1 MNQLHSQ
8 SAKAYL
14 QKNREA
20 IRYIVFVAVFSA
32 LAYAVTFIFHIK
44 VSFLTFDAKDAVI
57 TVAAFLL
64 GPLGGTLISLIV
76 ALIEMVSIGGT
87 GFWGFLMDFV
97 STASFA
103 VTASVI
109 YHYVRSARGALLSVG
124 AASVASV
131 SVMMLFNLF
140 ITPIYMGVDRATVV
154 TMIPTLLL
162 PFNVA
167 KALLNTSITMLL
179 YKPISLTLR
188 RMQLL
193 PSLTSREAQKPQD
206 STSASKMQFGF
217 ATLWI
222 VLIALLAAAVSVFMF
237 VKLHAKIG

>member
-1 MNQLHSQ
+1 MQAK
-8 SAKAYL
+8 SAKEYL
-14 QKNREA
+14 HKNRDT

-44 VSFLTFDAKDAVI
+44 VSFLTFDAKDSVI

-87 GFWGFLMDFV
+87 GFWGFLMDFL

-109 YHYVRSARGALLSVG
+109 YRYVRSARGALLSVG
-124 AASVASV
+124 GASVASV

-140 ITPIYMGVDRATVV
+140 ITPIYMGVDRATVAA
-154 TMIPTLLL
+154 MIPTLLL

-193 PSLTSREAQKPQD
+193 PTTPSKAGE
-206 STSASKMQFGF
+206 STSDTVASQKLQFGS

-222 VLIALLAAAVSVFMF
+222 VLIALLAAAVSIFMF
-237 VKLHAKIG
+237 VRLNAKIG

>member
-1 MNQLHSQ
+1 MQAK
-8 SAKAYL
+8 SAKEYL
-14 QKNREA
+14 HKNRDT

-44 VSFLTFDAKDAVI
+44 VSFLTFDAKDSVI

-87 GFWGFLMDFV
+87 GFWGFLMDFL

-109 YHYVRSARGALLSVG
+109 YRYVRSARGALLSVG
-124 AASVASV
+124 GASVASV

-140 ITPIYMGVDRATVV
+140 ITPIYMGVDRATVAA
-154 TMIPTLLL
+154 MIPTLLL

-193 PSLTSREAQKPQD
+193 PTTPSKAGE
-206 STSASKMQFGF
+206 STSDTVASQKMQFGS

-222 VLIALLAAAVSVFMF
+222 VLIALLAAAVSIFMF
-237 VKLHAKIG
+237 VRLNAKIG

>member
-1 MNQLHSQ
+1 MNSQ
-8 SAKAYL
+8 SAKSYL
-14 QKNREA
+14 QKNRDT

-32 LAYAVTFIFHIK
+32 LAYAVTFMFHIK

-87 GFWGFLMDFV
+87 GFWGFLMDFI

-103 VTASVI
+103 VTASLI
-109 YHYVRSARGALLSVG
+109 YRYMRSARGALLAVG
-124 AASVASV
+124 GASVTSV
-131 SVMMLFNLF
+131 SVMLLFNLF
-140 ITPIYMGVDRATVV
+140 ITPIYMGVDREVV
-154 TMIPTLLL
+154 VSMIPSLLL

-193 PSLTSREAQKPQD
+193 PPSKGNGDRKDAKP
-206 STSASKMQFGF
+206 TGETHGQFGSV
-217 ATLWI
+217 TLWI
-222 VLIALLAAAVSVFMF
+222 VLIALLAAAISIFMF
-237 VKLHAKIG
+237 VKLHAKID

>member
-1 MNQLHSQ
+1 MQAK
-8 SAKAYL
+8 SAKEYL
-14 QKNREA
+14 HKNRDT

-44 VSFLTFDAKDAVI
+44 VSFLTFDAKDSVI

-87 GFWGFLMDFV
+87 GFWGFLMDFL

-109 YHYVRSARGALLSVG
+109 YRYVRSARGALLSVG
-124 AASVASV
+124 GASVASV

-140 ITPIYMGVDRATVV
+140 ITPIYMGVDRATVAA
-154 TMIPTLLL
+154 MIPTLLL

-193 PSLTSREAQKPQD
+193 PTTPSKVGE
-206 STSASKMQFGF
+206 STSDAVASQKMQFGS

-222 VLIALLAAAVSVFMF
+222 VLIALLAAAVSIFMF
-237 VKLHAKIG
+237 VRLNAKIS

>member
-1 MNQLHSQ
+1 MQAK
-8 SAKAYL
+8 SAKEYL
-14 QKNREA
+14 HKNRDT

-44 VSFLTFDAKDAVI
+44 VSFLTFDAKDSVI

-87 GFWGFLMDFV
+87 GFWGFLMDFL

-109 YHYVRSARGALLSVG
+109 YRYVRSARGALLSVG
-124 AASVASV
+124 GASVASV

-140 ITPIYMGVDRATVV
+140 ITPIYMGVDRATVAA
-154 TMIPTLLL
+154 MIPTLLL

-193 PSLTSREAQKPQD
+193 PTTPSKAGEITSDAA
-206 STSASKMQFGF
+206 ASQKMQFGS

-222 VLIALLAAAVSVFMF
+222 VLIALLAAAVSIFMF
-237 VKLHAKIG
+237 VRLNAKIG

>member
-1 MNQLHSQ
+1 MQAK
-8 SAKAYL
+8 SAKEYL
-14 QKNREA
+14 HKNRDT

-44 VSFLTFDAKDAVI
+44 VSFLTFDAKDSVI

-87 GFWGFLMDFV
+87 GFWGFLMDFL

-109 YHYVRSARGALLSVG
+109 YRYVRSARGALLSVG
-124 AASVASV
+124 GASVASV

-140 ITPIYMGVDRATVV
+140 ITPIYMGVDRATVAA
-154 TMIPTLLL
+154 MIPTLLL

-193 PSLTSREAQKPQD
+193 PTTPSKAGE
-206 STSASKMQFGF
+206 SASDTVAPQKMQFGS

-222 VLIALLAAAVSVFMF
+222 VLIALLAAAVSIFMF
-237 VKLHAKIG
+237 VRLNAKIG

>member
-1 MNQLHSQ
+1 MQAK
-8 SAKAYL
+8 SAKEYL
-14 QKNREA
+14 QKNRDT

-87 GFWGFLMDFV
+87 GFWGFLMDFI

-109 YHYVRSARGALLSVG
+109 YRYVRSARGALLSVG
-124 AASVASV
+124 GASMVSV

-140 ITPIYMGVDRATVV
+140 ITPIYMGVDRASVAA
-154 TMIPTLLL
+154 MIPTLLL

-193 PSLTSREAQKPQD
+193 PSSPSKAEDDTSNSTASQKL
-206 STSASKMQFGF
+206 QFGS

-222 VLIALLAAAVSVFMF
+222 VLIALAAAAVSIFMF
-237 VKLHAKIG
+237 VRLNAKID